1 MVEPEPFMTVA
12 VRVEE
17 PPEHISA
24 LLAATFTEGAAFTV
38 IFVEVNELAVP
49 QPLPACEILTL

>member
-1 MVEPEPFMTVA
+1 MTVA